1 MSPNTHRV
9 TPVAIPRLRPNSKVA
24 IMSPGADFSFLHG
37 VRHPGCYHSN
47 TLSFCHRSTG
57 FHSIVFFFSFPA
69 CSCTRIVKRYWWG
82 KGAPRRLNTAGIKS
96 AVKWTR
102 SWFLQA
108 IVYCLRRKSR
118 SQTGARCVTVK
129 EPCLSCGPPP
139 KNGKGKCGDL
149 AAKCGLA

>member
-1 MSPNTHRV
+1 MRSRGCDPTQKLPLCLLEPILVFSMAYDIQVVV
-9 TPVAIPRLRPNSKVA
+9 TLTLYLFTTVVP
-24 IMSPGADFSFLHG
+24 DF
-37 VRHPGCYHSN
+37 
-47 TLSFCHRSTG
+47 TLSC
-57 FHSIVFFFSFPA
+57 FFFSFPA